1 MIGLTRILFVLTFAV
16 NGLSSDVLASGK
28 GFFKREADVFIS
40 RVRRGFAAE
49 DADLL
54 ARSLWAFTN
63 FVNEVI
69 RWSDPESG
77 FRIYALAHAIRE
89 VPEVSDMDEFFAR
102 FAFGIFAQVDVNLMS
117 QEGIIREDRRVDVVN
132 LFGQAS
138 KFGLDLTDV
147 VTLLQ
152 LPETQL
158 KDGLTVLS
166 GADGIEA
173 NRREAVVS
181 WHLRQ
186 SHRIFQQ
193 NPSAGRLFELLRR
206 NLAVPANIRMVIFFD
221 PDLGEQIRLF
231 LSLEPVSAGLWIDAR
246 VTRMMNSLGDLFEL
260 LPYISDRE
268 HTILLFNAFQTLLS
282 ALGRNI
288 MVPWFD
294 EILLKLETWVRQL
307 NVSLK
312 IFEEIHR
319 FVPPLRN
326 EEINRNKLFQLRD
339 RVVNTGESYSFESRI
354 SIIPKLVLYID
365 RASMLFKRI
374 CSDLPNQTDIVALVR
389 AFVDTSLSI
398 LADSTSNNR
407 NLLVGLAEVI
417 RAGTAFID
425 THRLDYHL
433 LYPIFSSYAMALQIT
448 FEFYH
453 RFGVFHPV
461 FFNTL
466 MRRPF
471 ERFRWPSQRINSI
484 RIIMK
489 SFLIFGKAEWNKLL
503 VWNQGERQH
512 FAELFTLASQAH
524 VDKAARFLAR
534 QALWRMKMYREN
546 AEAQHE
552 DDAPLFSPAEWLKL
566 YIGGWSRYALWELN
580 FSRSMT
586 ARDPVAVFN
595 EGAVLPELRHLI
607 SSDLPFDRNT
617 PTELSALAHEISAL
631 NDEIRYSPRISLLRS
646 ISNSLLRLP
655 RLILQAEAE
664 LDILRGDKNLRRR
677 EILIKS
683 ARSLTATLR
692 EAAISEEN
700 PHIIANIN
708 HIDEFTKQ
716 VVRIL
721 EDLTSPWSVIQYL
734 FLKSKFDKLES
745 LTHRIDRL
753 QTDILNGQLTEG
765 L

>member
-1 MIGLTRILFVLTFAV
+1 MIGLTRIMLVLALAG
-16 NGLSSDVLASGK
+16 NSLSSDVLASGK
-28 GFFKREADVFIS
+28 SFFKREADVFIS

-49 DADLL
+49 DANAL

-89 VPEVSDMDEFFAR
+89 VPEVSNMDEFFAR
-102 FAFGIFAQVDVNLMS
+102 FAYGIFAQVDVNLMS

-138 KFGLDLTDV
+138 KFGLDLSDV

-166 GADGIEA
+166 GADDIEA
-173 NRREAVVS
+173 NGRKVLVS

-186 SHRIFQQ
+186 SHRISQQ

-206 NLAVPANIRMVIFFD
+206 NLAVPDNIRMEIFFD
-221 PDLGEQIRLF
+221 RDLGEQITLF
-231 LSLEPVSAGLWIDAR
+231 LSLEPVSSGLWMDAR
-246 VTRMMNSLGDLFEL
+246 VTRMMNLLGELFEL
-260 LPYISDRE
+260 LPYIRARE
-268 HTILLFNAFQTLLS
+268 HTVLLFNAFQTLLS
-282 ALGRNI
+282 ALASNI

-294 EILLKLETWVRQL
+294 EILLQLETLVREM

-312 IFEEIHR
+312 IFPEIAPGNGLWN
-319 FVPPLRN
+319 F
-326 EEINRNKLFQLRD
+326 EINFKKLFQLRD
-339 RVVNTGESYSFESRI
+339 RVENTGEKNYSFESRI
-354 SIIPKLVLYID
+354 SIIPKLALYID
-365 RASMLFKRI
+365 RASMLLKRKYPYLPDER
-374 CSDLPNQTDIVALVR
+374 DLVALVT
-389 AFVDTSLSI
+389 AFVDTSLSV

-417 RAGTAFID
+417 RAGTVFID
-425 THRLDYHL
+425 SHRSDCYS
-433 LYPIFSSYAMALQIT
+433 YAIFSSYAMALQIT
-448 FEFYH
+448 FELYH
-453 RFGVFHPV
+453 RFGVFNPV
-461 FFNTL
+461 FLNGLTTGRL
-466 MRRPF
+466 
-471 ERFRWPSQRINSI
+471 ERFWWPTQRINSI

-503 VWNQGERQH
+503 VRSQGEKQH
-512 FAELFTLASQAH
+512 FAELFAQVSLAH
-524 VDKAARFLAR
+524 VDKAAKFLAR

-546 AEAQHE
+546 EEPQHE

-566 YIGGWSRYALWELN
+566 YIGGRSRYALWELN
-580 FSRSMT
+580 FSRSMS
-586 ARDPVAVFN
+586 ARDPVAVFG
-595 EGAVLPELRHLI
+595 EGAVLPELRRRI
-607 SSDLPFDRNT
+607 SSYLPFDRNT
-617 PTELSALAHEISAL
+617 PTELSALAQDISAL

-664 LDILRGDKNLRRR
+664 LNILRGDKYIRWR

-692 EAAISEEN
+692 EAATSDEGN

-708 HIDEFTKQ
+708 HIDEFTEQ
-716 VVRIL
+716 VVLIL
-721 EDLTSPWSVIQYL
+721 EDLASPWSMIKYL
-734 FLKSKFDKLES
+734 FLKYKFDQLER

-753 QTDILNGQLTEG
+753 QTDILNGLHTEG
-765 L
+765 F